1 MTITR
6 SLQMLSDNKMSDP
19 YLLAQSIKNFHA
31 DLISMPSAN
40 ILRRWIFRGNYG
52 FTEERLVRIE
62 KIIKSFEKIKTK
74 LISTINKEALVIIN
88 NSLDSSSMT
97 TSESRLS
104 TVSFRLQN
112 ISPTTIDTKLIIAS
126 DIIRADEIQDFI
138 NSNNNSD
145 DFDNNTIVEANDL
158 FAKACL
164 HYAKMV
170 REKNI
175 NQTTI
180 YLNYITHL
188 ADIILTYTKK
198 ELIHAG
204 KDDLNEIFNEYE
216 REYLRLHLQY
226 NLDID
231 ELKTEFIEIER
242 QEMATL
248 RTQRELLLYQV
259 TIEKA
264 ELERLE
270 QEEKVRQEVADR
282 LASIPAAPARSLLS
296 RNFD

>member
-6 SLQMLSDNKMSDP
+6 NLQMLSDNKTSDP

-74 LISTINKEALVIIN
+74 LISTINKEALVIIH
-88 NSLDSSSMT
+88 NSLDSSSMA

-126 DIIRADEIQDFI
+126 DIISTDEIQDFI

-170 REKNI
+170 RENNI
-175 NQTTI
+175 QQKII
-180 YLNYITHL
+180 YLNYVIHL

-198 ELIHAG
+198 ELIHASE
-204 KDDLNEIFNEYE
+204 DDVNEIFNEYE
-216 REYLRLHLQY
+216 REYLNLHLQKR
-226 NLDID
+226 LETID
-231 ELKTEFIEIER
+231 ESNKEFLKIEH
-242 QEMATL
+242 QK
-248 RTQRELLLYQV
+248 ELLLYQV

-264 ELERLE
+264 ERERLE
-270 QEEKVRQEVADR
+270 QEEKARQEVADR
-282 LASIPAAPARSLLS
+282 LASIPAAPVRSLFS
-296 RNFD
+296 RGFD